1 MKVLCA
7 FSQYNYGV
15 KVRGTSIE
23 YEAFVPAIRN
33 LGHDVLFVDT
43 WDNETFPDYGSLNRT
58 LLQKAR
64 QFLPDLVFTVHRDY
78 EIWTETLLAIANECP
93 AAIATWTTDDSFK
106 FFKVS
111 RFIGGYYDA
120 ISTTYD
126 YRLAD
131 YKAAGIKSA
140 CFTQWAANAHWMNP
154 PKPAS
159 ECRYK
164 VSFIGTRYGERAEI
178 VNQLRESGIEV
189 ECFGYGWRSGPIE
202 TAQIPFIMRDSII
215 SLNFSAGFISSGGHD
230 RQIKARTFEVP
241 GAGGF
246 LLTDAAPGL
255 ENVYRIGGEIE
266 VFHGLEELKS
276 KIRFYLEHLE
286 ERDRIAMAGYERT
299 RTCHTYEKRLKEIF
313 DFALQRR
320 DMRRY
325 SFPAS
330 HASAGNAVP
339 SSQNK
344 SDAPVY
350 GVNLLQRAARQI
362 LVRGCRLV
370 WGRDRGLRAARR
382 ITSELCVR
390 IMGARTFTAKGL
402 PGRLFPYV

>member
-15 KVRGTSIE
+15 KGRGISIE

-33 LGHDVLFVDT
+33 LGHEVLFLDT
-43 WDNETFPDYGSLNRT
+43 WDSESLPNYDALNRA
-58 LLQKAR
+58 LGEQAR
-64 QFLPDLVFTVHRDY
+64 QFQPDVVFTVQRDY
-78 EIWTETLLAIANECP
+78 EIWTETLQKLAHEGG
-93 AAIATWTTDDSFK
+93 AALATWTTDDSFK

-126 YRLAD
+126 YRLPD
-131 YKAAGIKSA
+131 YKAAGIAGA
-140 CFTQWAANAHWMNP
+140 CFTQWAANTHWLNP
-154 PKPAS
+154 PRPAG

-164 VSFIGTRYGERAEI
+164 VSFIGTRYGERAAI
-178 VNQLRESGIEV
+178 IQQLRESGIEV
-189 ECFGYGWRSGPIE
+189 ECFGYGWPSGPVD
-202 TAQIPFIMRDSII
+202 TAQIPVIMRDSII

-255 ENVYRIGGEIE
+255 ENVYRIGDEIE
-266 VFHGLEELKS
+266 VFDNLEQLKA
-276 KIRFYLEHLE
+276 KIRYYLEHPE
-286 ERDRIAMAGYERT
+286 ERDRIALAGYERT
-299 RTCHTYEKRLKEIF
+299 RNCHTYEIRLKEIF

-320 DMRRY
+320 DIRRQIR
-325 SFPAS
+325 
-330 HASAGNAVP
+330 NAAP
-339 SSQNK
+339 SSQSK
-344 SDAPVY
+344 SELPAY
-350 GVNLLQRAARQI
+350 RVNLLERAVRQI
-362 LVRGCRLV
+362 LVRSCRV
-370 WGRDRGLRAARR
+370 AWGPDRGLRAARR
-382 ITSELCVR
+382 ITSEICVR
-390 IMGARTFTAKGL
+390 LMGARAFTARGL